1 MGLASAVI
9 RKVIEEIGKKNH
21 QCPLRRIEEI
31 TDEMNFTKK
40 KRLHWRDSMH
50 ARWFDNNL

>member
-31 TDEMNFTKK
+31 TDEMNFTKEETSA
-40 KRLHWRDSMH
+40 LEIFN
-50 ARWFDNNL
+50 ACLVV

>member
-1 MGLASAVI
+1 VGLASAVI